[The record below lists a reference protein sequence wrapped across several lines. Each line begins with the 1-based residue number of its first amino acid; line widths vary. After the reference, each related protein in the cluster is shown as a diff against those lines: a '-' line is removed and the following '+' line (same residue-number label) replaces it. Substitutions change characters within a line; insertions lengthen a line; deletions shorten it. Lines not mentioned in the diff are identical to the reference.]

1 MKIFLIK
8 IFIIFFSISLTVSFA
23 QTNQNIQD
31 SVYAKN
37 FLMTNLFSDVNLA
50 NLNSVA
56 NYNSSFG
63 KFSLSLGNYYM
74 SNVSKLD
81 QNFFRDY
88 NNFRFLINYNVKKNF
103 AAGIGFQNK
112 FLTDDKNIET
122 NRNNSSYYFTNLDL
136 KFNDNV
142 IVNSKLGFKT
152 EDQIGEFNTGF
163 SGLLTGTADNYLYKD
178 YMSSGRLI
186 LFYENL
192 NSKKNHNYELNAEI
206 YKRFTKEADNTGK
219 IRYYNQRNDFYFPAT
234 ASVINQYNV
243 KNNIEKRTE
252 DYFYAGDYLNYS
264 FTENLLFS
272 LEGSY
277 AKREITKEF
286 KYRSSSSNILFEN
299 VYDTKILEDNLE
311 LSGMF
316 NYNIRKLN
324 SRLRFMYNERSEN
337 HSLINISGL
346 SQSQISE
353 LEKAEK
359 NKNNNGRRTSITLGL
374 LYLLSNTHSFGF
386 DGSSSMLRY
395 DTDFDL
401 NYDDRDEAENI
412 ASVFHKYD
420 NLINFELL
428 TKFDIIKSKLSYIF
442 SQRSANNYKNNIYR
456 LTTQSVFSPAKNI
469 TTKNSF
475 QVLANY
481 TVYDF
486 EDIISQ
492 VQSFSYRQ
500 LSIKDST
507 SCYITRRIFLEFNG
521 ELKFYEQGQFNNRN
535 FSVKPIAYFEEKL
548 FNPQINYLLTGFIR
562 IGAGYKFFIQDR
574 YQYENGVKLLAGNFK
589 TYGPVGEIFFYLKNN
604 SVLHF
609 KGGKDF
615 IKYSVPESENSA
627 LYLQLNILWNI

>member
-1 MKIFLIK
+1 MKIFLIRIYIS
-8 IFIIFFSISLTVSFA
+8 IFSFSAVCSFA
-23 QTNQNIQD
+23 QTIQNIPD
-31 SVYAKN
+31 SVYTDN
-37 FLMTNLFSDVNLA
+37 FLRTNLFSDINLA

-63 KFSLSLGNYYM
+63 KFSLSIGNYYM

-88 NNFRFLINYNVKKNF
+88 NNFRFLINYNLKDNLKS
-103 AAGIGFQNK
+103 GIGFQNK

-122 NRNNSSYYFTNLDL
+122 NKNNSSYYFTNFDL
-136 KFNDNV
+136 SLNQNV
-142 IVNSKLGFKT
+142 FVNSRLGFKT
-152 EDQIGEFNTGF
+152 EDQIGEYNTGF
-163 SGLLTGTADNYLYKD
+163 SGVLTGTADNYMIKD
-178 YMSSGRLI
+178 YMSSGNLI

-192 NSKKNHNYELNAEI
+192 NSKKNHNYELSAEI
-206 YKRFTKEADNTGK
+206 FKRFTREADNTGK

-252 DYFYAGDYLNYS
+252 NYFYAGDYLNYS
-264 FTENLLFS
+264 FTDNLLFS

-277 AKREITKEF
+277 VNRDVTKEY

-299 VYDTKILEDNLE
+299 VYDTRILEDNLD
-311 LSGMF
+311 LSGTLSYSLR
-316 NYNIRKLN
+316 NLN
-324 SRLRFMYNERSEN
+324 SRFRFLYNERSEN
-337 HSLINISGL
+337 HSLINTESL
-346 SQSQISE
+346 TPSQILE
-353 LEKAEK
+353 LAKAEK
-359 NKNNNGRRTSITLGL
+359 NKNNNSRRTSLTLGL
-374 LYLLSNTHSFGF
+374 QYMLSNTQSFGF

-395 DTDFDL
+395 DTDFEL

-412 ASVFHKYD
+412 ASVYHRYN
-420 NLINFELL
+420 NLINFDLL

-456 LTTQSVFSPAKNI
+456 LTSQSIFSPSKNI

-481 TVYDF
+481 TIYDF

-507 SCYITRRIFLEFNG
+507 SFYFTNRIFLEFNG

-535 FSVKPIAYFEEKL
+535 FSVKPIAYFEEKF
-548 FNPQINYLLTGFIR
+548 FNPQINFNLNGFIR
-562 IGAGYKFFIQDR
+562 IGAGYKYFIQDR
-574 YQYENGVKLLAGNFK
+574 YQYENAVKQITGTFR
-589 TYGPVGEIFFYLKNN
+589 TFGPLGEIYVYLNKN
-604 SVLHF
+604 SVIHMKAGL
-609 KGGKDF
+609 DF
-615 IKYSVPESENSA
+615 IKYSVPENDNSA

>member
-1 MKIFLIK
+1 MKIFLIR
-8 IFIIFFSISLTVSFA
+8 ISILFFALSSVCSFA
-23 QTNQNIQD
+23 QTNQNIPD
-31 SVYAKN
+31 SVYSEN
-37 FLMTNLFSDVNLA
+37 FLRTNLFSDINLA
-50 NLNSVA
+50 NLNSVV
-56 NYNSSFG
+56 NYNNKFG
-63 KFSLSLGNYYM
+63 RFSLSLGNYYM

-88 NNFRFLINYNVKKNF
+88 NNFRFLLNYNLRKNLD
-103 AAGIGFQNK
+103 AGIGFQNK

-122 NRNNSSYYFTNLDL
+122 NKNNSSYYFANLDL
-136 KFNDNV
+136 KLNDNV
-142 IVNSKLGFKT
+142 IINSKLGFKS
-152 EDQIGEFNTGF
+152 EDQIGELNKGF
-163 SGLLTGTADNYLYKD
+163 SGIITSEANNYLYSE
-178 YMSSGRLI
+178 YLSSGKLI
-186 LFYENL
+186 LFYEDL
-192 NSKKNHNYELNAEI
+192 NSKKNHNYELSAEI
-206 YKRFTKEADNTGK
+206 FKRFTREADNTGK

-234 ASVINQYNV
+234 SSVINQYNV

-252 DYFYAGDYLNYS
+252 NYFYAGDFVNYS
-264 FTENLLFS
+264 FTPNLLFS

-277 AKREITKEF
+277 ANREITKEF

-311 LSGMF
+311 ISGIL
-316 NYNIRKLN
+316 NYNLRKLD
-324 SRLRFMYNERSEN
+324 SKFRFTYHERSEN

-346 SQSQISE
+346 TQPQIIE

-359 NKNNNGRRTSITLGL
+359 NKNNNSRRTSLIFDL
-374 LYLLSNTHSFGF
+374 LYRLSNTHSFGF
-386 DGSSSMLRY
+386 NGSASMLRY

-412 ASVFHKYD
+412 ASVFHRYN
-420 NLINFELL
+420 NLINFDIL
-428 TKFDIIKSKLSYIF
+428 TRFDVIRSGLSYIF

-456 LTTQSVFSPAKNI
+456 LTSQSVFSPAKNI

-507 SCYITRRIFLEFNG
+507 SYYFTGRLFLEING

-548 FNPQINYLLTGFIR
+548 FNPQINYLLRGFAR
-562 IGAGYKFFIQDR
+562 IGAGYKFFIQER
-574 YQYENGVKLLAGNFK
+574 FQFENGAKLPAGTFK
-589 TYGPVGEIFFYLKNN
+589 TYGPVGEIFFYLNNN

-615 IKYSVPESENSA
+615 IKYSGQGDENSA
-627 LYLQLNILWNI
+627 VYLQLNILWNI

>member
-1 MKIFLIK
+1 MKIFLIRIYIS
-8 IFIIFFSISLTVSFA
+8 IFSFSAVCSFA
-23 QTNQNIQD
+23 QTIQNIPD
-31 SVYAKN
+31 SVYTDN
-37 FLMTNLFSDVNLA
+37 FLRTNLFSDINLA

-63 KFSLSLGNYYM
+63 KFSLSIGNYYM

-88 NNFRFLINYNVKKNF
+88 NNFRFLINYNLKDNLKS
-103 AAGIGFQNK
+103 GIGFQNK

-122 NRNNSSYYFTNLDL
+122 NKNNSSYYFANFDL
-136 KFNDNV
+136 SLNQNV
-142 IVNSKLGFKT
+142 FVNSKLGFKT
-152 EDQIGEFNTGF
+152 EDQIGEYNTGF
-163 SGLLTGTADNYLYKD
+163 SGVLTGTADNYMIKD
-178 YMSSGRLI
+178 YMSSGNLI

-192 NSKKNHNYELNAEI
+192 NSKKNHNYELSAEI
-206 YKRFTKEADNTGK
+206 FKRFTREADNTGK

-252 DYFYAGDYLNYS
+252 NYFYAGDYLNYS
-264 FTENLLFS
+264 FTDNLLFS

-277 AKREITKEF
+277 VNRDVTKEY

-299 VYDTKILEDNLE
+299 VYDTRILEDNLD
-311 LSGMF
+311 LSGTLSYSLR
-316 NYNIRKLN
+316 NLN
-324 SRLRFMYNERSEN
+324 SRFRFLYNERSEN
-337 HSLINISGL
+337 HSLINTESL
-346 SQSQISE
+346 TPSQILE
-353 LEKAEK
+353 LAKAEK
-359 NKNNNGRRTSITLGL
+359 NKNNNSRRTSLTLGL
-374 LYLLSNTHSFGF
+374 QYMLSNTQSFGF

-395 DTDFDL
+395 DTDFEL

-412 ASVFHKYD
+412 ASVYHRYN
-420 NLINFELL
+420 NLINFDLL

-456 LTTQSVFSPAKNI
+456 LTSQSIFSPSKNI

-481 TVYDF
+481 TIYDF

-507 SCYITRRIFLEFNG
+507 SFYFTNRIYLEFNG

-535 FSVKPIAYFEEKL
+535 FSVKPIAYFEEKF
-548 FNPQINYLLTGFIR
+548 FNPQINFNLNGFIR
-562 IGAGYKFFIQDR
+562 IGAGYKYFIQDR
-574 YQYENGVKLLAGNFK
+574 YQYENAVKQITGTFR
-589 TYGPVGEIFFYLKNN
+589 TFGPLGEIYVYLNKN
-604 SVLHF
+604 SVIHMKAGL
-609 KGGKDF
+609 DF
-615 IKYSVPESENSA
+615 IKYSVPENDNSA